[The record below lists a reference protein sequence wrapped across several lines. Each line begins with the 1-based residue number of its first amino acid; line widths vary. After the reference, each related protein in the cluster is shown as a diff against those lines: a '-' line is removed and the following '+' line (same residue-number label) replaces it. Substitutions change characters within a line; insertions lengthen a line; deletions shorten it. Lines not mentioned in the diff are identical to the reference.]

1 MIGYNS
7 SNVAVK
13 SEAHDG
19 SSPSVQQMSS
29 RSLWELICFLVVC
42 IIAYTE
48 RDFNLFEIASEPI
61 RQILGCPPPAYL
73 INIALAVYCFSAAV
87 LTLTAMA
94 RQHRPEGR
102 WNHLSYR
109 SAFFVFYC
117 FSGAISAHFLPVV
130 LVGLF
135 LYGLDLCH
143 IWCYASQH
151 DSQEETFAGR
161 P

>member
-7 SNVAVK
+7 SDVAIK
-13 SEAHDG
+13 PEAHNLP
-19 SSPSVQQMSS
+19 SSSLQKLSS
-29 RSLWELICFLVVC
+29 RSLWELICFLMIC
-42 IIAYTE
+42 IAAYAGRE
-48 RDFNLFEIASEPI
+48 FNLFEVASEPI

-94 RQHRPEGR
+94 GQRRPEAR
-102 WNHLSYR
+102 WNHLGYR
-109 SAFFVFYC
+109 SAFFIFYC
-117 FSGAISAHFLPVV
+117 FSGVISAHFLPVL

-135 LYGLDLCH
+135 LYGLDQCH

-151 DSQEETFAGR
+151 DSQEETFAG
-161 P
+161 

>member
-1 MIGYNS
+1 MIRYRHSEVTGNLESHDVS
-7 SNVAVK
+7 SVSLA
-13 SEAHDG
+13 
-19 SSPSVQQMSS
+19 QMSS
-29 RSLWELICFLVVC
+29 RSLWELICFLMIC
-42 IIAYTE
+42 IVAYTG
-48 RDFNLFEIASEPI
+48 RDFNLFEMASEPI
-61 RQILGCPPPAYL
+61 RQILGCPPPSYL

-94 RQHRPEGR
+94 RQQRPEGR
-102 WNHLSYR
+102 WNHLGYR

-143 IWCYASQH
+143 IWCYACQH

-161 P
+161 S